1 MKRALL
7 LFAVLLLVVPLFG
20 QTIEMA
26 GTWQLFRIDTIGAFS
41 LNEYRTSP
49 PTSSFIDATLVLQD
63 DGTMTSDS
71 QSLRFESWGM
81 DRGFLFFV
89 TPSANS
95 FYKVR
100 DLTDDVLFLVSVVV
114 TERNGTV
121 TQIESNSS
129 ANLLLVRQ

>member
-20 QTIEMA
+20 QEVDMA
-26 GTWQLFRIDTIGAFS
+26 GTWQLYRLDTLGAFS

-81 DRGFLFFV
+81 DGGFLYFE
-89 TPSANS
+89 TPSA
-95 FYKVR
+95 KVAWQ
-100 DLTDDVLFLVSVVV
+100 V
-114 TERNGTV
+114 
-121 TQIESNSS
+121 
-129 ANLLLVRQ
+129 